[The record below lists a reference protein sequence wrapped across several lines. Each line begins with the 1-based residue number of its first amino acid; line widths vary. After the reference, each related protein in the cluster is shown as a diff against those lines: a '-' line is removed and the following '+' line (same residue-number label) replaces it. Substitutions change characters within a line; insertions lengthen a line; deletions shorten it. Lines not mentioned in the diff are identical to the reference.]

1 MSANYWVET
10 LAEAQ
15 SDGTAVTNTTPA
27 TLLPTHARATLPP
40 NFFRNPGKAVR
51 ITASGRIS
59 NIVTTPGTLTLD
71 VRMGPTSNIV
81 VFNGG
86 AMALNVVAKTNVTWW
101 LEVLLTCRAVG
112 SGTSANLMGTAKF
125 TSESVIGSPLPSA
138 GGSGVLLLPSSAPAV
153 GTGFDSTVAMVVDLF
168 ATWSINN
175 AGNTL
180 TLHQYVLESLN

>member
-1 MSANYWVET
+1 MSKNFWVET

-15 SDGTAVTNTTPA
+15 SDGTAVTNTTPLS
-27 TLLPTHARATLPP
+27 LLPTAARCTLQP
-40 NFFRNPGKAVR
+40 NFFRRVGDSVR
-51 ITASGRIS
+51 ITAAGRIS

-71 VRMGPTSNIV
+71 VRMGPTSNII

-86 AMALNVVAKTNVTWW
+86 AMALNIVAKTNVTWKFSAT
-101 LEVLLTCRAVG
+101 LDCRAIG
-112 SGTSANLMGTAKF
+112 NGTSANILGIGEF
-125 TSESVIGSPLPSA
+125 ESESVVGSPLPAA
-138 GGSGVLLLPSSAPAV
+138 GGVGKLLLPASAPAV

-180 TLHQYVLESLN
+180 QLHQYKLESVN